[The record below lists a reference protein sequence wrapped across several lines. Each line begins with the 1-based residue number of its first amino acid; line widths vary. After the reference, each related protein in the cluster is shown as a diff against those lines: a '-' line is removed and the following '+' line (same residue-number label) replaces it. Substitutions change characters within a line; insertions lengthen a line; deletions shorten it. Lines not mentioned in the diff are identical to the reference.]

1 MRKQAKSQRC
11 KAKGCTNRFEAD
23 EKRPWIR
30 WCGLECEKQIKGEA
44 KKIKPMSEKRKV
56 ELPIYTELRRVF
68 LLKNPKCEIQVEGCT
83 GAATECHH
91 AARRG
96 KNYLNVETF
105 VAGCHNCHAWVENF
119 PKEAREAGWL
129 L

>member
-1 MRKQAKSQRC
+1 
-11 KAKGCTNRFEAD
+11 
-23 EKRPWIR
+23 
-30 WCGLECEKQIKGEA
+30 
-44 KKIKPMSEKRKV
+44 MSEKRKV

-91 AARRG
+91 AGRRG
-96 KNYLNVETF
+96 KNYLNTDTF
-105 VAGCHNCHAWVENF
+105 VSTCDNCHKFTEANPIW
-119 PKEAREAGWL
+119 ARENGWL